1 VNRAELEHLIRA
13 ASTIANDDLV
23 IVGSQAVLGAV
34 PDAPRELLRSM
45 EADMYPVH
53 NPAAADEIDGA
64 IGDGSQ
70 FHAAFGIYAH
80 GVGPETVI
88 APRGW
93 EQRLVRVEVRSGGDD
108 VARVGWCLELHDL
121 LLAKLAAGR
130 ERDWEFVEVAIR
142 HDLATLSTLHE
153 RAELVPASDRERVR
167 AALEG
172 VVARA
177 GR

>member
-13 ASTIANDDLV
+13 AGTIANDDLV
-23 IVGSQAVLGAV
+23 IVGSQAVLGAF
-34 PDAPRELLRSM
+34 PNAPSELLRSM
-45 EADMYPVH
+45 EADMYPRH

-64 IGDGSQ
+64 IGDGSH
-70 FHAAFGIYAH
+70 FHSTFGIYAH

-93 EQRLVRVEVRSGGDD
+93 EQRLIRVEARSAGDG
-108 VARVGWCLELHDL
+108 VARAGWCLELHDL

-142 HDLATLSTLHE
+142 HGLARLSRLRE
-153 RAELVPASDRERVR
+153 RVELVPDSDRERVR
-167 AALEG
+167 VALEG
-172 VVARA
+172 VIARA